1 MYSFE
6 LKLLR
11 PPLRF
16 HPAAIH
22 NFPRMHKRI
31 SSAGNARRQANGSC
45 GTRCQLTMII
55 YYIKPNHSMKK
66 TKLMTEGPVRGLS
79 VSFSSRLSHVF
90 GSKMSLYS
98 TTGTFVKFCCTPH
111 FPDIYYQNEVL
122 FCASTCSISGGH
134 SEVSQQHLCISS
146 INTHAHSSIHLR
158 IIIRSIIPSSSH
170 TRLSVHQVTVR
181 LMTQAA
187 LYQNRLRMR
196 VANIVARVCRVAHA
210 HNFRCQPVRD
220 ESASL
225 NVTPAL
231 HCISAQSHIP
241 KAHKSKR
248 A

>member
-1 MYSFE
+1 MLHTPFSKY
-6 LKLLR
+6 L
-11 PPLRF
+11 
-16 HPAAIH
+16 
-22 NFPRMHKRI
+22 
-31 SSAGNARRQANGSC
+31 
-45 GTRCQLTMII
+45 
-55 YYIKPNHSMKK
+55 YY
-66 TKLMTEGPVRGLS
+66 R
-79 VSFSSRLSHVF
+79 
-90 GSKMSLYS
+90 
-98 TTGTFVKFCCTPH
+98 
-111 FPDIYYQNEVL
+111 NEVL

-170 TRLSVHQVTVR
+170 ARLPVHQVTVR

-210 HNFRCQPVRD
+210 HNFRCQPARD

-241 KAHKSKR
+241 KAHKSTEGVNTIR
-248 A
+248 RFQADVTAGVQMAYLELLHERQQA

>member
-1 MYSFE
+1 
-6 LKLLR
+6 
-11 PPLRF
+11 
-16 HPAAIH
+16 
-22 NFPRMHKRI
+22 
-31 SSAGNARRQANGSC
+31 
-45 GTRCQLTMII
+45 
-55 YYIKPNHSMKK
+55 MKK

-111 FPDIYYQNEVL
+111 FPNIYYQNEVL

-158 IIIRSIIPSSSH
+158 IIIRSIVPSSSH

-210 HNFRCQPVRD
+210 HNFRCQPARD
-220 ESASL
+220 EPASL

-241 KAHKSKR
+241 KAHKSTEGVNTIR
-248 A
+248 RFQADETAGVQMAYLELLHERQQA